1 MAKANPKAV
10 NCKLVLTG
18 GREGRT
24 CVVGNIKFVDGV
36 GIAYAP
42 DHKGLEGVCRY
53 MARSYQAYRVD
64 SPQLKA
70 YMDAKPKPVE
80 PTPEPEPTPPVTT
93 VVNNAAPVAP
103 VPTTEGGPDG
113 TGKANAE
120 GDQSGGSGPVVHSG
134 IQSGTGGSADE
145 TPAHGAG
152 NDNASTDGTEHVP
165 GGDGHEHAGVSGAEE
180 NRRNIQAAA
189 VKLDPA
195 NDEHWTPDG
204 LPKVDA
210 IAQIAGMQALTRAE
224 VESAIPGMTRPKVE
238 G

>member
-10 NCKLVLTG
+10 NCKLILTG
-18 GREGRT
+18 AREGKT
-24 CVVGNIKFVDGV
+24 CVVGNIAFKDGV

-42 DHKGLEGVCRY
+42 DHKGLEGVCKY

-70 YMDAKPKPVE
+70 YMAAKPE
-80 PTPEPEPTPPVTT
+80 PATT
-93 VVNNAAPVAP
+93 VVNNVAPV

-120 GDQSGGSGPVVHSG
+120 GNQSGGSSPVVPSG
-134 IQSGTGGSADE
+134 IQTGIGGPADE

-152 NDNASTDGTEHVP
+152 NDNTSTDGAKHIP
-165 GGDGHEHAGVSGAEE
+165 GGHGHEHAGVSGAEA
-180 NRRNIQAAA
+180 NRGNIQAAA
-189 VKLDPA
+189 IKLDPA

-210 IAQIAGMQALTRAE
+210 IASIAGMQALTRAE
-224 VESAIPGMTRPKVE
+224 VDAAVPGLTRPKVE